1 MGYNIANMKLYLVRH
16 GETHENAEG
25 IVQGWLDT
33 HLNENGIKQAEQLV
47 ESFNEPIEAIF
58 SSDLQ
63 RAVETAEFFRA
74 KYPSLPYAE
83 DGRIRE
89 RYFGDAQ
96 GKKKPRKDW
105 EAYWAT
111 VDTDEIAKN
120 AETLTQLRQR
130 VFSFIE
136 HVKKSGY
143 ENVLVVTHAGVIS
156 CILSMGQPE
165 VTHAAKGN
173 ASVTAIDLDPIR

>member
-1 MGYNIANMKLYLVRH
+1 MGYNIANMKIYLVRH

-33 HLNENGIKQAEQLV
+33 HLNDNGVEQARRLA
-47 ESFNEPIEAIF
+47 ESFEEPIDVIY

-63 RAVETAEFFRA
+63 RAIETAEFFRT
-74 KYPSLPYAE
+74 KYPDLPYRE

-111 VDTDEIAKN
+111 VDTDDIAKN
-120 AETLTQLRQR
+120 AETLGQLRER
-130 VFSFIE
+130 ISSFIQDLKDSN
-136 HVKKSGY
+136 H
-143 ENVLVVTHAGVIS
+143 ENALVVTHAGAIS
-156 CILSMGQPE
+156 CILSMGEPE
-165 VTHAAKGN
+165 VTHAAKEN
-173 ASVTAIDLDPIR
+173 ASVTAIVI

>member
-1 MGYNIANMKLYLVRH
+1 MKLYLVRH
-16 GETHENAEG
+16 GETRENAEG

-33 HLNENGIKQAEQLV
+33 HLNENGIKQARELV
-47 ESFNEPIEAIF
+47 ESFDEPIGAIY

-63 RAVETAEFFRA
+63 RAIETAEFFRT
-74 KYPSLPYAE
+74 KYPDLPYKE

-111 VDTDEIAKN
+111 VDSDDIAKN
-120 AETLTQLRQR
+120 AETLGQLRER
-130 VFSFIE
+130 VYSFVEDI
-136 HVKKSGY
+136 KKSGY
-143 ENVLVVTHAGVIS
+143 ENALVVTHAGVIS
-156 CILSMGQPE
+156 CLLSMGESE

-173 ASVTAIDLDPIR
+173 ASVTAINIDPIR